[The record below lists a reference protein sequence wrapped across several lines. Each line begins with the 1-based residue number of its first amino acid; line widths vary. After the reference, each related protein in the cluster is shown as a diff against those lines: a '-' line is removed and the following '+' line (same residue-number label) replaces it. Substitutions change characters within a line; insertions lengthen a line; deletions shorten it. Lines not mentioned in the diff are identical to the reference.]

1 MSVSSWLSRF
11 GKKDSYN
18 LLELFADTNTY
29 DLAIQDFAMQM
40 AINLIAG
47 IIAKCEIKTI
57 SEGKL
62 VKDREYYL
70 LNYEPNVNQNASDFF
85 MELIS
90 KLLYYNEV
98 LVVESGGQLLIADSF
113 NRKTYALYPNIY
125 ENVRRGDF
133 EFSRTFSEQDVMYFR
148 YANSN
153 IKGLLDSLLTGYVK
167 LISNAADKFKRSGG
181 RKGVLDLNKIA
192 TGTEER
198 KKELDDLF
206 NNRFKS
212 FYNAENSLIALPNGV
227 EYRELAALTTGQQD
241 VGNMLSLT
249 KEAFTRTAQAFKIP
263 GSLLLGDVADLDS
276 SLNEMLTV
284 CICPLCDT
292 IETELIRKRIGATA
306 FRKGTTVKIDTTAI
320 KHFDL
325 LEMANSADK
334 LIASALYNVD
344 EVREKLGDVPLNTW
358 WSTEYYMTKNY
369 SPVGEQVTTVSEEG
383 GEENEEDT

>member
-1 MSVSSWLSRF
+1 MAVPAWLSRF

-18 LLELFADTNTY
+18 LLELFADSNNY

-47 IIAKCEIKTI
+47 IIAKCEIKTVN
-57 SEGKL
+57 EGKL

-70 LNYEPNVNQNASDFF
+70 LNYEPNINQNASDFF
-85 MELIS
+85 MELVS
-90 KLLYYNEV
+90 KLLYYNEA

-113 NRKTYALYPNIY
+113 NRKKYALYPNLY

-153 IKGLLDSLLTGYVK
+153 IKGLLDSLLNGYVK

-181 RKGVLDLNKIA
+181 RKGVLDLSKIA
-192 TGTEER
+192 SGTEER
-198 KKELDDLF
+198 KKEINDLF
-206 NNRFKS
+206 NDRFKS
-212 FYNAENSLIALPNGV
+212 FYNAENAVIALPEGV
-227 EYRELAALTTGQQD
+227 NYRDLASITTGQQD
-241 VGNMLSLT
+241 VSSLLSLT

-276 SLNEMLTV
+276 ALEEMLTV

-292 IETELIRKRIGATA
+292 LETEIIRKRIGATA

-325 LEMANSADK
+325 LEMANGADK
-334 LIASALYNVD
+334 LIASSLYNVD

-358 WSTEYYMTKNY
+358 WSKEYYITKNY
-369 SPVGEQVTTVSEEG
+369 EQVGGVSEEG
-383 GEENEEDT
+383 GEEDEEDT